1 MGQRGADDAS
11 KVEMNRGQRR
21 SKPFE
26 RVRRPADLLLALF
39 ALALIATVLGLIRT
53 LPIGSTELSNDVTR
67 WLFHVPRW
75 LSSSAEVVAAI
86 GGLALVVVALV
97 VLLRS
102 ERRGALNAGAA
113 AGAAAV
119 ATTAASIAW
128 HARGAQSLG
137 RSSMTRIHRHSL
149 SPLLSLRSSSVLIS
163 FGAHAGCVG
172 VCSLELR
179 YCSLALLLTRS
190 RHLRWLSHYWQRSFL
205 DGSYAGSSGQHRCSR
220 APPRFDRG
228 FCPTKSL
235 SSILRAS
242 IADDTPVSMEPSMMG
257 RRSKCGWR
265 IATPAE
271 QG

>member
-67 WLFHVPRW
+67 WLFHIPRW

-102 ERRGALNAGAA
+102 ELRGPCRWCRRRGDDRCIDRVACRAGLSRS
-113 AGAAAV
+113 G
-119 ATTAASIAW
+119 
-128 HARGAQSLG
+128 GAQ
-137 RSSMTRIHRHSL
+137 
-149 SPLLSLRSSSVLIS
+149 
-163 FGAHAGCVG
+163 
-172 VCSLELR
+172 
-179 YCSLALLLTRS
+179 
-190 RHLRWLSHYWQRSFL
+190 
-205 DGSYAGSSGQHRCSR
+205 
-220 APPRFDRG
+220 
-228 FCPTKSL
+228 
-235 SSILRAS
+235 
-242 IADDTPVSMEPSMMG
+242 
-257 RRSKCGWR
+257 
-265 IATPAE
+265 
-271 QG
+271 